1 MVTVRAGGVVVPLV
15 EVFATRAFTF
25 CTVGVAKV
33 GTFSGGRFRGSSDC
47 LGNTAVL
54 EGSRAVREALLLTYA
69 GIEVLNVNPRSRPF
83 KLDIGGVFGTDEGSG
98 GGGDLYLGL
107 GFGLVRGLL
116 LLLLLLLLGDV
127 LSETTLAE
135 RLFSLN
141 SFGMGGTGGT
151 PFCPPTTTRDFRFED
166 LLAASR

>member
-1 MVTVRAGGVVVPLV
+1 VPLV
-15 EVFATRAFTF
+15 DVFATRAFTF

-54 EGSRAVREALLLTYA
+54 EDGSRAVREALLLTYA
-69 GIEVLNVNPRSRPF
+69 GIEVLNVNPRSLPF
-83 KLDIGGVFGTDEGSG
+83 ILERGGVFGTDEGSG

-116 LLLLLLLLGDV
+116 LLLLLLLFGEV
-127 LSETTLAE
+127 LSETTLAD
-135 RLFSLN
+135 RLFSLS

-151 PFCPPTTTRDFRFED
+151 PFCPPTTTKDFRFED